1 MMTNKTTVINEEPCE
16 PCEKKKIYST
26 QFKEKPMEKK
36 QTTQPYNT
44 TQKIKSF
51 GNAMVELITGKTQAA
66 EDDIIKHNLSVCS
79 MCDDLKRFNELPKG
93 ADLGLFDAC
102 GVCGCPIKQ
111 KVKRLGKNWTCPAGK
126 WLTENTQSEN
136 TQPENTE
143 QENVSVL

>member
-1 MMTNKTTVINEEPCE
+1 MTNQTNNEEPCE

-26 QFKEKPMEKK
+26 QFKEKPMQDT
-36 QTTQPYNT
+36 QTTQPYTT

-66 EDDIIKHNLSVCS
+66 EDDIIKHNLGVCAN
-79 MCDDLKRFNELPKG
+79 CDDLKRFNELPKG
-93 ADLGLFDAC
+93 ADLGLFDSC
-102 GVCGCPIKQ
+102 GICGCYIKQ

-126 WLTENTQSEN
+126 WLTENTQPEN
-136 TQPENTE
+136 TQSENTE

>member
-1 MMTNKTTVINEEPCE
+1 MTNQTEEPCV

-26 QFKEKPMEKK
+26 QFKETPMQNTQNNTQK
-36 QTTQPYNT
+36 TQPYTT

-51 GNAMVELITGKTQAA
+51 GGAMVELITGKTQAA
-66 EDDIIKHNLSVCS
+66 EDDIIKHNLGVCS
-79 MCDDLKRFNELPKG
+79 NCDDLKRFNELPKG

-102 GVCGCPIKQ
+102 GICGCYIKQ